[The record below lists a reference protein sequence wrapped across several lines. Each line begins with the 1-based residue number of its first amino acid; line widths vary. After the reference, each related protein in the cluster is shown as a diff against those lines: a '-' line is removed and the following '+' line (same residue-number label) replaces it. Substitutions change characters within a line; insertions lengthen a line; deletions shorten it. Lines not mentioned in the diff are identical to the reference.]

1 MAPPR
6 SRSRRTGTPTL
17 GQFGMFKGHLR
28 DQKWPHFPQ
37 MLAYYAALH
46 FNQGPSFATDY
57 VKNNQG
63 RILRTITEN
72 LQEMMTKELSTM
84 SPTDSAEVSAQRRR
98 ALAFIPEVA
107 IAGPRATNPI
117 QTREPGMADTLQ
129 KLLEKPEVLLNSDT
143 CIYLYSER
151 NEASLTA
158 VARMMSKLVEDS
170 DRTDR
175 AYCMMFS
182 AYVDA
187 HRQRHEAKVD
197 TFAQHIRTK
206 ECLGVFY
213 LGSEYIAKENQEYV
227 RSLLEVLLNTRRLRN
242 KPTILAGSLPPQD
255 LNQRY
260 GFDFSARVLPIGLHD
275 PSAEDQL
282 KQLQKRLGIGPR
294 TSKPKPK
301 SKPEPTKEDA

>member
-1 MAPPR
+1 
-6 SRSRRTGTPTL
+6 
-17 GQFGMFKGHLR
+17 
-28 DQKWPHFPQ
+28 
-37 MLAYYAALH
+37 MLAYYAAMH

-63 RILRTITEN
+63 RILQTITKN
-72 LQEMMTKELSTM
+72 LQEIMTKELSTM
-84 SPTDSAEVSAQRRR
+84 TSTDSAEVSAKRRR

-107 IAGPRATNPI
+107 IAGPRATAPI
-117 QTREPGMADTLQ
+117 QTLEPGMADTLQ
-129 KLLEKPEVLLNSDT
+129 KLLEKSEVLLDSDI

-158 VARMMSKLVEDS
+158 VARMMANLVENS

-187 HRQRHEAKVD
+187 HRHRDETKVD

-206 ECLGVFY
+206 ECLGILY
-213 LGSEYIAKENQEYV
+213 LGSEYIARENQEYV

-255 LNQRY
+255 LNKRY
-260 GFDFSARVLPIGLHD
+260 GFDFSARVLSIGLHD

-282 KQLQKRLGIGPR
+282 KQLQKQLGIGPR
-294 TSKPKPK
+294 TSKPEAKVK
-301 SKPEPTKEDA
+301 VKAKAEQEEKTTEK